1 MDNSN
6 TDTAKKRHRL
16 TLEEQEVRAKA
27 NEAAAKQKLKE
38 IQIKL
43 RKKNRKARTRR
54 LIQLGAVL
62 ESYFGKNLDPKE
74 ISDFFQALNTPP
86 NVKNVPRRVLLKYD
100 ESIRIKK
107 KYKKKDG
114 TIGYYERGY
123 VNSVK
128 DAFDSFKNGEWDDFK
143 AHNK

>member
-74 ISDFFQALNTPP
+74 ISDFFFMVNNFNLRHNNCDP
-86 NVKNVPRRVLLKYD
+86 K
-100 ESIRIKK
+100 IR
-107 KYKKKDG
+107 
-114 TIGYYERGY
+114 
-123 VNSVK
+123 
-128 DAFDSFKNGEWDDFK
+128 
-143 AHNK
+143 